1 MRPSSLS
8 KPAVA
13 DFRARGVEIR
23 TGDLHDSVES
33 LKQTL
38 AGADIL
44 VCVVVAW
51 ELGSQRDIIRA
62 AKEVG
67 VQRVVPC
74 DFGTIGERGVRAL
87 YDVVRS
93 PSSTSPRLQR
103 VARR

>member
-13 DFRARGVEIR
+13 DLRAHGVEIR
-23 TGDLHDSVES
+23 TGDLNDSVES
-33 LKQTL
+33 LKKTL
-38 AGADIL
+38 ERADIL

-51 ELGSQRDIIRA
+51 QLGAQRDIIRA

-67 VQRVVPC
+67 VHRVVPC
-74 DFGTIGERGVRAL
+74 DFGTIGARGVRAL

-93 PSSTSPRLQR
+93 PSSSSPRLQR